1 MGLSLWLVP
10 PEPQSTQISRIMS
23 FKTNS
28 AKSPASFPRFHPHIT
43 LSSVSSDTDISNLRS
58 AVPAGQVKV
67 PIHFKSVDVGD
78 KDNLKEALGED
89 TVPPLAHVSLFYI
102 DDVDAGERQKIFE
115 QLNEGGRII
124 SKDDHSV
131 ALDCTEGDARGQD
144 VIDGFV
150 ACEIWI
156 ALCDGPVEAWT
167 IKDKIQLK

>member
-1 MGLSLWLVP
+1 
-10 PEPQSTQISRIMS
+10 MS

-78 KDNLKEALGED
+78 KYYMSAYVSVHHSEELSALRDNLKEALGED